1 MFALRATR
9 LLADVPSDAPKLPD
23 SLQLEVDPFRLDPA
37 LFPKRVELELPAE
50 AHALLLQLAARC
62 GRSPSELAEHLI
74 SRSLQA
80 QDQLG
85 DEEDQSNPS
94 LRS

>member
-1 MFALRATR
+1 M
-9 LLADVPSDAPKLPD
+9 ADVPSDASKLPD

-50 AHALLLQLAARC
+50 AHALLLQLAASC

-80 QDQLG
+80 KDQLG